1 MTLDEAKQ
9 VWSDILTHGRAMTP
23 REAIIADLVEYSGR
37 SLDEVRTLA
46 TSSQSISEQKWNSAD
61 RSTPEGLRDFYR
73 SVSNWVFG
81 TLNYHARQA
90 ESDEYPLPV
99 QVAAALGDKAP
110 GDHLDFGAGVAT
122 ASLLFARMGWRPVIS
137 DVSPPLLE
145 FARWRCA
152 QHGIEARFIDLNDE
166 ALGETQYDLITAF
179 NTFAH
184 IPEIDSTLRDLHR
197 ALRPGGS
204 LIFDID
210 TRERT
215 PGNEWFF
222 FSSQLPV
229 IRSMRRIGFARRAKI
244 GSQLHVYERVEHSFA
259 RRAWYGAIDALRY
272 TRLGA
277 ELEQLYWR
285 VRDRLSR

>member
-1 MTLDEAKQ
+1 MTLDEAKKA
-9 VWSDILTHGRAMTP
+9 WSEILTHGRSMTP
-23 REAIIADLVEYSGR
+23 SEAVIADLVEYSG
-37 SLDEVRTLA
+37 LPIEEVRALA
-46 TSSQSISEQKWNSAD
+46 ASSQAISEQKWDSAD

-90 ESDEYPLPV
+90 ESQGYPLPV
-99 QVAAALGDKAP
+99 QVAAALAGTPP

-122 ASLLFARMGWRPVIS
+122 ASLLFARLGWRPTIS

-152 QHGIEARFIDLNDE
+152 QHGVRARFIDLNDE
-166 ALGETQYDLITAF
+166 GLGEAQYDLITAF

-184 IPEIDSTLRDLHR
+184 IPDIGSTLSSLRR
-197 ALRPGGS
+197 ALRPGGL

-215 PGNEWFF
+215 RGNEWFF
-222 FSSQLPV
+222 HRSHLPV
-229 IRSMRRIGFARRAKI
+229 IRPLRSMGFIRRPKI
-244 GSQLHVYERVEHSFA
+244 GDQLHVYERAELSRA
-259 RRAWYGAIDALRY
+259 RRARYGLVDGFRY
-272 TRLGA
+272 SPPGA
-277 ELEQLYWR
+277 KLEALYWR
-285 VRDRLSR
+285 VRAKH